1 MGLIK
6 NQQIEITNWLNSD
19 RNYDDGVFLYQKYGK
34 NPVLK
39 RLFPGREK
47 FQAEKLAYEL
57 GKLIGLGFNQT
68 LESQEP
74 DNKQVPDS
82 GSDETTPNPTNT
94 QLTDKAETF
103 ADKAKA
109 AAETLGAMAAG
120 DPVPAGNY
128 PPVINQIIAEFSR
141 LYNERGMLK
150 KQENDT
156 PDENTPENIETRRKI
171 IEKIESISARM
182 DILYAAK
189 KAYLEKD
196 IVPDEKELYPV
207 PNQQAASDPTDSG
220 QLIIKRNNLRS
231 SITRAKNQLEY
242 QSQKKADKPNPMP
255 DCPKRRELEVRI
267 AEKEKELAEIEAK
280 LNDADRSEK
289 PE

>member
-1 MGLIK
+1 
-6 NQQIEITNWLNSD
+6 
-19 RNYDDGVFLYQKYGK
+19 
-34 NPVLK
+34 
-39 RLFPGREK
+39 
-47 FQAEKLAYEL
+47 
-57 GKLIGLGFNQT
+57 
-68 LESQEP
+68 
-74 DNKQVPDS
+74 
-82 GSDETTPNPTNT
+82 
-94 QLTDKAETF
+94 
-103 ADKAKA
+103 
-109 AAETLGAMAAG
+109 MAAG

-207 PNQQAASDPTDSG
+207 PNQQTASDPTDSG

-267 AEKEKELAEIEAK
+267 TEKEKELAEIEAK